1 MHSYYLNVQRVG
13 NISVNVYSFLCKHIL
28 SLNQIKSRSA
38 RKARVKNYHRRQHH
52 SNSPCRIQNRI
63 VAVRVSVPTHVSVSA
78 SQAKFSKEVIRGA
91 FGMSRVTARSTRRQ
105 PATLLPQ
112 KMVSG
117 SGSEEVRLSEMEV
130 DTAHVYTYHHCHD
143 HLQYSNSHF

>member
-28 SLNQIKSRSA
+28 SLNQIKERSQSTCKKLSP
-38 RKARVKNYHRRQHH
+38 KATPQQLALPHSKQNCRSQRFG
-52 SNSPCRIQNRI
+52 SNSCVSKRI
-63 VAVRVSVPTHVSVSA
+63 P
-78 SQAKFSKEVIRGA
+78 SKIEQRSYQR
-91 FGMSRVTARSTRRQ
+91 GMSRLTARSTRRQ
-105 PATLLPQ
+105 PATLLQ
-112 KMVSG
+112 KKMVSG